1 MKSDA
6 EKAQEILVKNYSI
19 APDLLTYKLY
29 QIFRVLDTPE
39 KVAVFNDTMQDIHY
53 IIGDSIEPL
62 LIEMTRLIVETGKS
76 DMRNKAGLPEEKQ
89 E

>member
-1 MKSDA
+1 MKFDK
-6 EKAQEILVKNYSI
+6 EQAQEVLVKNYGI

-53 IIGDSIEPL
+53 IIGGNQEAFL
-62 LIEMTRLIVETGKS
+62 AQLTRLIIEAGKS
-76 DMRNKAGLPEEKQ
+76 DMRSRVPLPEEKN